1 MAEIDND
8 ACFMRDPD
16 LVAADM
22 DGDLVMMSI
31 DNGEYYGVGGV
42 GPRIWELLESPRTV
56 EQITAAIVEEF
67 DVEADTCRE
76 DMLGFIRQLLDMGL
90 VRRIPA

>member
-1 MAEIDND
+1 MTDLNPDTPLI
-8 ACFMRDPD
+8 RDPD

-56 EQITAAIVEEF
+56 EQITAGIVDEF
-67 DVEADTCRE
+67 EVEAETCRE
-76 DMLGFIRQLLDMGL
+76 DILGFIRQLLDMGL
-90 VRRIPA
+90 VRQIPA

>member
-1 MAEIDND
+1 MTDLNPDTPLI
-8 ACFMRDPD
+8 RDPD